1 MAQVATGEFAVKHY
15 NSAELPLGWA
25 VTSSGRLW
33 WPPIPANYLALPLPV
48 IGPDG
53 AGQCADQCQPAVQ
66 GPVRAV
72 YVGDLGADT
81 AASARAVLADADAN
95 NAVLLAVS
103 PDQRAIEVT
112 YGADL
117 RGRGIESAAP
127 LGVSAAASAFR
138 EGNLIDGLISAL
150 RVMSA
155 GIAPAPA
162 PVAGRAFSDCSTP
175 ARPSS
180 TSRRSG
186 GGTQAAEEPVRGG
199 QPSVPISHDGYSPT
213 TTV

>member
-1 MAQVATGEFAVKHY
+1 MATGEYLVTRY
-15 NSAELPLGWA
+15 DGDRLPIGWA
-25 VTSSGRLW
+25 VSSSGRLSVAAEAGEM
-33 WPPIPANYLALPLPV
+33 PGHYPFRSMDLMALDNALTN
-48 IGPDG
+48 
-53 AGQCADQCQPAVQ
+53 ASRQSKA
-66 GPVRAV
+66 RFAV

-81 AASARAVLADADAN
+81 AASARAVLAGVPTPN

-155 GIAPAPA
+155 GIA
-162 PVAGRAFSDCSTP
+162 
-175 ARPSS
+175 RP
-180 TSRRSG
+180 
-186 GGTQAAEEPVRGG
+186 
-199 QPSVPISHDGYSPT
+199 
-213 TTV
+213 